1 MTSRLPMQVVVVDGE
16 SESEGDSNERWRN
29 WTDQHQLC
37 SEVRLFLDRRRGPA
51 RRRRRR
57 RRRRVAVIYAVVV
70 VVGVGVG
77 IRVGRGARWCVVV
90 RGGCVCGWL
99 WKMVGK

>member
-1 MTSRLPMQVVVVDGE
+1 MQDVVVD
-16 SESEGDSNERWRN
+16 SESDSDSDSNERCRH

-57 RRRRVAVIYAVVV
+57 RRRRRAVIYAVVV

-77 IRVGRGARWCVVV
+77 VDVSIRVEGGARCAVV